1 MFVSFVGSSRM
12 PERSEVS
19 MILQNRS
26 AIVTGAGRGI
36 GRGIAMGLAR
46 EGAKV
51 MVVDIDREGLR
62 RTVQDIQG
70 AGLQAEGMTVDLAD
84 HAQIIQMVER
94 SVNQFGR
101 LDILVNNAG
110 VLKTIPLLEL
120 EVEEWDRELAV
131 NLRAVFL
138 TSKYAG
144 RVMVKQKSGRIIN
157 ISSTAGKIGAPG
169 QGAYCAAKSG
179 VIGLTQVLAI
189 ELGPH
194 GVTVNAL
201 CPGNTDTEMMRTVLT
216 FRAKSRGQTFDE
228 LAEGILA
235 KTPLGRF
242 GRPEDIAQTV
252 VFLASPASSYITGQ
266 AINVCGGRTANM
278 S

>member
-1 MFVSFVGSSRM
+1 
-12 PERSEVS
+12 

-252 VFLASPASSYITGQ
+252 VFLDSPASSYITGQ

>member
-1 MFVSFVGSSRM
+1 
-12 PERSEVS
+12 
-19 MILQNRS
+19 MILQSQS

-36 GRGIAMGLAR
+36 GKAIAMGLAR
-46 EGAKV
+46 EGANV
-51 MVVDIDREGLR
+51 MVVDINAQGQME
-62 RTVQDIQG
+62 TVEEIKG
-70 AGLQAEGMTVDLAD
+70 AGFQVEGMAVDLAD
-84 HAQIIQMVER
+84 QAQIIQMIDRTV
-94 SVNQFGR
+94 SQFGR

-110 VLKTIPLLEL
+110 VLKAVPLLDL
-120 EVEEWDRELAV
+120 EVEEWDRELTV

-144 RVMVKQKSGRIIN
+144 RVMVRQKSGRIIN
-157 ISSTAGKIGAPG
+157 ISSTAGKMGAPN

-194 GVTVNAL
+194 GITANAI
-201 CPGNTDTEMMRTVLT
+201 CPGNTETEMMRANLMR
-216 FRAKSRGQTFDE
+216 RAESRGQTFDE
-228 LAEGILA
+228 LAAAILA

-242 GRPEDIAQTV
+242 GRPEDIAQMV

-266 AINVCGGRTANM
+266 AINVCGGRTVNL